1 MNGELKTRYLSLLND
16 IKIRNQYIVEEVK
29 KAEKSYHEIAKQFG
43 LSPQRIKQILK
54 SKGVS
59 VPLVKDS
66 LKWLNWKKHISDS
79 KKGKLRKKD
88 GEQSQPTNPTE
99 L

>member
-1 MNGELKTRYLSLLND
+1 MNGDLQQRYQNLLND

-54 SKGVS
+54 TKGVS
-59 VPLVKDS
+59 VPLIKDS
-66 LKWLNWKKHISDS
+66 PKWLKWKQHISDS

-88 GEQSQPTNPTE
+88 EQRPDPPKNN
-99 L
+99 